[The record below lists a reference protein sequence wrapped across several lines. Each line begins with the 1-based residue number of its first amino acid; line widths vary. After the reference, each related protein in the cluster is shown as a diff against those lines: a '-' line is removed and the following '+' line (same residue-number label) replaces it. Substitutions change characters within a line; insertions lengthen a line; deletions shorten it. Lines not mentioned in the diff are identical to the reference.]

1 MKEKGLRPVPA
12 AGIIF
17 TPVLHDVQVP
27 DRGAL
32 TAAVAF
38 VNLLQAGRAF
48 IRMRA
53 RTVLP
58 YVLLTILAAETPGGA
73 DTSGTSQPARVQEGE
88 WTKLDRE
95 NPCPPPFPARFVDSL
110 LERKQCSFAGGLRS
124 VDSVPFVKGEKFVY
138 DVGWGPLRAGFVILE
153 TSLDSESGRLVVT
166 GRGLTNGFFSAFY
179 TVRDLIR
186 TTMDPR
192 GMYPFFFEEHLREGR
207 YKDDRWSL
215 FDQAANRAYAKG
227 NDTGFAECPPFV
239 QNYFSLFIYIRAM
252 DLAPGDSFSVDCF
265 VHTKPFKIVSHC
277 VERKPVA
284 VEAGTF
290 NCVLVKPVLVGRG
303 RVFAKRDEI
312 KLWLTDDAY
321 KMPVVVSARI
331 RVGVITARLIW
342 YERKE

>member
-1 MKEKGLRPVPA
+1 MVRA

-17 TPVLHDVQVP
+17 TAVQQAVQMP
-27 DRGAL
+27 DRGAR
-32 TAAVAF
+32 TAVMVF
-38 VNLLQAGRAF
+38 VKALPAGRAS

-53 RTVLP
+53 TAVLRC
-58 YVLLTILAAETPGGA
+58 VLLLFLAAETPGDD
-73 DTSGTSQPARVQEGE
+73 DTTATAQPARAPEAE
-88 WTKLDRE
+88 WNRLDRE
-95 NPCPPPFPARFVDSL
+95 NPCPPPYPARFVDSL
-110 LERKQCSFAGGLRS
+110 LERKQFSFAGGLRT

-138 DVGWGPLRAGFVILE
+138 DVGWGPLRAGFVVLE
-153 TSLDSESGRLVVT
+153 TSLDPESGRLVVT

-186 TTMDPR
+186 TSIDPK

-207 YKDDRWSL
+207 FRDDRWSL

-239 QNYFSLFIYIRAM
+239 QNYFSLFAYIRAM
-252 DLAPGDSFSVDCF
+252 SFAPGDSFSVDCF
-265 VHTKPFKIVSHC
+265 VHTKPFRIVSHC

-290 NCVLVKPVLVGRG
+290 NCVLVKPVLVGKG
-303 RVFAKRDEI
+303 RVFSKRDEI

-321 KMPVVVSARI
+321 RMPVEVSARI
-331 RVGVITARLIW
+331 RVGTVTARLIW